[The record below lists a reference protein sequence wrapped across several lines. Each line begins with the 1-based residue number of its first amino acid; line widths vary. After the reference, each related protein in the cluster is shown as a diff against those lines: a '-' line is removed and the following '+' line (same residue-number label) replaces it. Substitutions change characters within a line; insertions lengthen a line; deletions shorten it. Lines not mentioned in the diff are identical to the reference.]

1 MEEKMNTA
9 VISVETLIDLVSS
22 DKHHSQQID
31 MIRVLISSMESWN
44 AIDAI
49 TKILGVESYDEKKE
63 KERRAK
69 KKQEEREKQE
79 AEANDRD

>member
-9 VISVETLIDLVSS
+9 VISAETLIDLVSS
-22 DKHHSQQID
+22 DECHSQQID

-44 AIDAI
+44 AVDVIA
-49 TKILGVESYDEKKE
+49 KILGVESYDEKKE

-69 KKQEEREKQE
+69 REQEEREKQE
-79 AEANDRD
+79 AEAND

>member
-9 VISVETLIDLVSS
+9 VISAETLIDLGSS
-22 DKHHSQQID
+22 DECHSQQID

-44 AIDAI
+44 AVDVIA
-49 TKILGVESYDEKKE
+49 KILGVESYDEKKE

-69 KKQEEREKQE
+69 KEQEERERQE